1 MSATLLAVQLLNGL
15 QLGVLLFLVAA
26 GLTLVFGVMD
36 FVNMAHGVQYMLG
49 AYLAVALAA
58 STGSFVLGLLA
69 AAAGAAVFGLLLD
82 RLVFRFLYG
91 RSHLDQVLA
100 TFGVIL
106 FANEAVRM
114 VWGNEPLSLAVPD
127 ALSGSIALTAGL
139 RYPVYRLLILGAGLL
154 AGAALTVVVTRTRVG
169 MQLRAGATHPHLLGA
184 LGVDTGRLFALVAAG
199 GAMLAGFAGAVA
211 APILAVEPGMGD
223 GVLILA
229 FVVIIIGGTGSIRGA
244 AVAALLVGL
253 VDTLGRSFA
262 TDLLRL
268 VMRPSAATTAG
279 PALASMAI
287 YVVMAVVLAFK
298 PMGLLPAR
306 TR

>member
-1 MSATLLAVQLLNGL
+1 VSTTLLAVQVLNGL

-36 FVNMAHGVQYMLG
+36 FLNLAHGVQYMLG
-49 AYLAVALAA
+49 AYLAVAMAAA
-58 STGSFVLGLLA
+58 SGSFVLGLLA
-69 AAAGAAVFGLLLD
+69 ACVGTLVFGLLLD

-91 RSHLDQVLA
+91 GSHLDQVLA
-100 TFGVIL
+100 TFGLIL
-106 FANEAVRM
+106 TANEAVRM
-114 VWGNEPLSLAVPD
+114 IWGNEPLSLAVPD
-127 ALSGSIALTAGL
+127 ALSGSIALTTGL
-139 RYPVYRLLILGAGLL
+139 RYPVYRLVILAAGLL
-154 AGAALTVVVTRTRVG
+154 AGAALALVVSRTRIG
-169 MQLRAGATHPHLLGA
+169 MQLRAGATHPQLLGA
-184 LGVDTGRLFALVAAG
+184 LGVDTARLFALVTAG

-211 APILAVEPGMGD
+211 APILSVEPGMGD

-262 TDLLRL
+262 TDLMRL
-268 VMRPSAATTAG
+268 VLRPSAANTAG

-287 YVVMAVVLAFK
+287 YVLMAVVLAVR
-298 PMGLLPAR
+298 PAGLLPAK
-306 TR
+306 

>member
-1 MSATLLAVQLLNGL
+1 MSVTLLAVQTLNGL

-58 STGSFVLGLLA
+58 ATGSFIAGLA
-69 AAAGAAVFGLLLD
+69 AAALGTILFGLLLD

-91 RSHLDQVLA
+91 GTHLEQVLA
-100 TFGVIL
+100 TFGIIL
-106 FANEAVRM
+106 TANEAVRM

-127 ALSGSIALTAGL
+127 ALSASIALTAGL
-139 RYPVYRLLILGAGLL
+139 RYPVYRLLILAAGLL
-154 AGAALTVVVTRTRVG
+154 AGVALALVVTRTRVG
-169 MQLRAGATHPHLLGA
+169 MQLRAGATHPQLLGA
-184 LGVDTGRLFALVAAG
+184 LGVDTGRLFALVTAG

-211 APILAVEPGMGD
+211 APILSVEPGMGD

-244 AVAALLVGL
+244 AVAAVLVGL

-262 TDLLRL
+262 TDLLRM

-287 YVVMAVVLAFK
+287 YVMMAVVLAIR
-298 PMGLLPAR
+298 PAGLMPAK
-306 TR
+306 

>member
-1 MSATLLAVQLLNGL
+1 MSATLLAVQTLNGL

-49 AYLAVALAA
+49 AYLAVTAA
-58 STGSFVLGLLA
+58 SATGSFVLGLLA
-69 AAAGAAVFGLLLD
+69 AMAGTLVFGVLLD
-82 RLVFRFLYG
+82 RLVFRHLYSAG
-91 RSHLDQVLA
+91 HLDQVLA
-100 TFGVIL
+100 TFGIIL
-106 FANEAVRM
+106 TANEAARM
-114 VWGNEPLSLAVPD
+114 IWGNEPLSLAIPT
-127 ALSGSIALTAGL
+127 ALSGSVALTSGL
-139 RYPVYRLLILGAGLL
+139 RYPLYRLLILAAGLAAGIGL
-154 AGAALTVVVTRTRVG
+154 AIVITRTRTG
-169 MQLRAGATHPHLLGA
+169 MQLRAGATHPHLLAA
-184 LGVDTGRLFALVAAG
+184 LGVDTGRLFALVVGA

-211 APILAVEPGMGD
+211 APILAVQPGMGD

-244 AVAALLVGL
+244 AVAAILVGL

-262 TDLLRL
+262 TDLVRL
-268 VMRPSAATTAG
+268 VLRPSAANTVG

-287 YVVMAVVLAFK
+287 YILMALVLAVR
-298 PMGLLPAR
+298 PAGLLPAR